1 LKNNGD
7 FFGET
12 NSEHC
17 VTFILSQF
25 FAQLSEEEKT
35 YGHLMLDSAMFHS
48 ANISVNM
55 FAGFFGKRVTIR
67 GLWPAKPLTRGN
79 VL

>member
-1 LKNNGD
+1 
-7 FFGET
+7 
-12 NSEHC
+12 
-17 VTFILSQF
+17 
-25 FAQLSEEEKT
+25 
-35 YGHLMLDSAMFHS
+35 MLDSAMFHS

-79 VL
+79 VLWLLFVGYAKG